1 MEELYQVGA
10 ITQTHGIRGE
20 VKVFPMTD
28 DISRF
33 KNMKELILDTG
44 KEQILLEVT
53 GVRPQKNLVILKFKG
68 IDNIN
73 DIEKYKGCGLFVTK
87 KNRVKLKKD
96 EYFIA
101 DLIGIKAIDEKE
113 QEIGVISDVL
123 QTGANDVYVV
133 KTPRKQE
140 VLVPAI
146 KDCILDV
153 DVEAGFVRMHL
164 LPGLLDINEK
174 K

>member
-1 MEELYQVGA
+1 MGA

-28 DISRF
+28 DVSRF

-44 KEQILLEVT
+44 KEQIVLEVT
-53 GVRPQKNLVILKFKG
+53 SARPQKNLVILKFKG

-73 DIEKYKGCGLFVTK
+73 DVEKYKGCGLFVTK
-87 KNRVKLKKD
+87 ENRVKCKKD

-101 DLIGIKAIDEKE
+101 DLIGIQVVSDEGE
-113 QEIGVISDVL
+113 ELGTISDVL

-133 KTPRKQE
+133 SKDGAKD
-140 VLVPAI
+140 LLIPAI
-146 KDCILDV
+146 HACIQNV
-153 DVEAGFVRMHL
+153 DVAAGQMEVHL
-164 LPGLLDINEK
+164 LPGLR
-174 K
+174 

>member
-44 KEQILLEVT
+44 KERLKLEVT
-53 GVRPQKNLVILKFKG
+53 GARPQKNLVILKFKG

-73 DIEKYKGCGLFVTK
+73 DVEKYKGCGLFVSK
-87 KNRVKLKKD
+87 ENRVKLKKD

-101 DLIGIKAIDEKE
+101 DLIGTKAIDEQE
-113 QEIGVISDVL
+113 EEIGTIVDVL
-123 QTGANDVYVV
+123 QTGANDVY
-133 KTPRKQE
+133 E
-140 VLVPAI
+140 VEMADGRSLLLPAI
-146 KDCILDV
+146 KQCILNV
-153 DVEAGFVRMHL
+153 DVENGMMQVHVL
-164 LPGLLDINEK
+164 EGLLDL
-174 K
+174 